1 MKSFNVYYYYQRGRE
16 MKKTSRRDF
25 LNDSLI
31 LMGTSL
37 FLPLAA
43 PSKRMT
49 SFTIEGQNEKS
60 YPSYL
65 RLEKSGE
72 LSKRAEE
79 LRSIYENCRLC
90 PRDCR
95 VNRIKGETGKC
106 QGTSRVKVSGAQAH
120 FGEEAPLVGRRGSG
134 TIFFSNCGLRCVFCQ
149 NYKISIEG
157 EGIEISDQRLAETM
171 IKVQNIGCHNINLVT
186 PTHYLPNIIS
196 ALQEAIP
203 LGLRIPLVYNTS
215 GYERLEILQ
224 LLDGIVDIYLPDCK
238 YMDPVQAARYSS
250 EAFNYPYYAKIA
262 LQEIFRQVG
271 DLTVDNQGI
280 AVKGLIL
287 RHLILPNR
295 IAGTQKFLKFVAE
308 NLSKTTYLNIMRQ
321 YRPEYKAFEYP
332 DIARRITRN
341 EYEEALNWA
350 ENYGLSRLDR

>member
-1 MKSFNVYYYYQRGRE
+1 M
-16 MKKTSRRDF
+16 
-25 LNDSLI
+25 
-31 LMGTSL
+31 
-37 FLPLAA
+37 
-43 PSKRMT
+43 
-49 SFTIEGQNEKS
+49 
-60 YPSYL
+60 
-65 RLEKSGE
+65 
-72 LSKRAEE
+72 
-79 LRSIYENCRLC
+79 
-90 PRDCR
+90 
-95 VNRIKGETGKC
+95 
-106 QGTSRVKVSGAQAH
+106 
-120 FGEEAPLVGRRGSG
+120 GRRGSG
-134 TIFFSNCGLRCVFCQ
+134 TIFFSNCGLRCIYCQ

-171 IKVQNIGCHNINLVT
+171 IKVQNIGCHNVNLVT

-196 ALQEAIP
+196 ALQKAVS

-238 YMDPVQAARYSS
+238 YMDPVQAAKYSS

-262 LQEIFRQVG
+262 LKEIFRQVG
-271 DLTVDNQGI
+271 DLTVNGQGI

-287 RHLILPNR
+287 RHLILPNK

-308 NLSKTTYLNIMRQ
+308 NLSKTTYLNLMRQ
-321 YRPEYKAFEYP
+321 YRPEHKAFEYP

-350 ENYGLSRLDR
+350 KNYGLNRLDR

>member
-1 MKSFNVYYYYQRGRE
+1 

-25 LNDSLI
+25 LNESLV

-37 FLPLAA
+37 FFPLRSA
-43 PSKRMT
+43 SKKT
-49 SFTIEGQNEKS
+49 VAFSVDKQNEKS

-65 RLEKSGE
+65 HLEKSGE

-79 LRSIYENCRLC
+79 LHSIYENCRLC

-95 VNRIKGETGKC
+95 VNRIRGETGKC
-106 QGTSRVKVSGAQAH
+106 QSTSRVKVSSAQAH
-120 FGEEAPLVGRRGSG
+120 FGEEGPLVGRRGSG
-134 TIFFSNCGLRCVFCQ
+134 TIFFSNCGLRCVYCQ

-196 ALQEAIP
+196 ALQKAIP

-215 GYERLEILQ
+215 GYERMEILQ

-238 YMDPVQAARYSS
+238 YMDPVQAAKYSS
-250 EAFNYPYYAKIA
+250 EAFNYPHYAKIA
-262 LQEIFRQVG
+262 LKEIFRQVG
-271 DLTVDNQGI
+271 DLTVDSQGI

-295 IAGTQKFLKFVAE
+295 IAGTQKFLKFVSE

-321 YRPEYKAFEYP
+321 YRPEHKAFEYP

-350 ENYGLSRLDR
+350 KNYGLNRLDR